1 MIKKIKRLL
10 RVKELKEEEAL
21 RLVQAKRRELLA
33 AETALSDAIDTRD
46 ASAKTYDARET
57 LIYNEI
63 MGLVIG
69 QLKIDDTKAQVLAL
83 ARQHQELVDDVTR
96 MEHVVDGRKAE
107 LAKAVENHASSMK
120 IRDKYIF
127 LKDKMVSEALAEGEA
142 REESEIE
149 ELFSKGIQSPDRVQD
164 DGQQHHANR

>member
-21 RLVQAKRRELLA
+21 RLVQARRREL
-33 AETALSDAIDTRD
+33 AEAEKALLEAIDVRD
-46 ASAKTYDARET
+46 QSAKTYDARET
-57 LIYNEI
+57 RIYDQI

-83 ARQHQELVDDVTR
+83 AKQHQELVDDVTR

-107 LAKAVENHASSMK
+107 LAKAVENHASCVK
-120 IRDKYIF
+120 IRDKYVF
-127 LKDKMVSEALAEGEA
+127 LKDKMVSEALAESEA
-142 REESEIE
+142 KEESEIE
-149 ELFSKGIQSPDRVQD
+149 ELFSKGIQSPDRAQD
-164 DGQQHHANR
+164 NGRQHHAN